1 MNKEVSQTFHAA
13 EKLGDLQEMS
23 IEKLLALAVMKV
35 VDFTDEVQFTITE
48 AKSTTMIEILVN
60 DQDKPKLIGKQGK
73 TMNAIRTLISA
84 MGGKARRRY
93 SVELLD
99 DDRYKRD

>member
-1 MNKEVSQTFHAA
+1 MSKETSQTFHAV
-13 EKLGDLQEMS
+13 EKLGDLQEMG

-35 VDFTDEVQFTITE
+35 VDFPEEVQFTVTE

-60 DQDKPKLIGKQGK
+60 DQDKPKLIGKQGR
-73 TMNAIRTLISA
+73 TMNAIRTIISA
-84 MGGKARRRY
+84 MGGKIRRRY

-99 DDRYKRD
+99 DDRYTRD